1 MELLTCNTVC
11 SSHTVFDQVLFNVQ
25 RNENPGHWCQGN
37 VLEWN
42 LKDFC
47 ATFQTLSPSLC
58 PLMKRNSAHFVFF
71 FFAIYELFSW
81 HCSLPAV
88 CHKDFSVL
96 CTCLTDYNI
105 VIICFFAFR
114 PFSGKE
120 ENTLRAKNQNLLSEV
135 IFLQPAAASSTD
147 GMGGSMSVA
156 SSSTGDNRY

>member
-1 MELLTCNTVC
+1 M
-11 SSHTVFDQVLFNVQ
+11 
-25 RNENPGHWCQGN
+25 
-37 VLEWN
+37 
-42 LKDFC
+42 KDFC
-47 ATFQTLSPSLC
+47 ATFRTLSPSLC
-58 PLMKRNSAHFVFF
+58 PLMKRNLAHFVFF
-71 FFAIYELFSW
+71 LAIYESFSW
-81 HCSLPAV
+81 HCSLPCSIRILA
-88 CHKDFSVL
+88 L
-96 CTCLTDYNI
+96 CTCVTDHNI

>member
-1 MELLTCNTVC
+1 MSRKCLGMKHERFLCNI
-11 SSHTVFDQVLFNVQ
+11 SDSI
-25 RNENPGHWCQGN
+25 
-37 VLEWN
+37 
-42 LKDFC
+42 
-47 ATFQTLSPSLC
+47 TFPLSTDEEKFSSLC
-58 PLMKRNSAHFVFF
+58 F

-81 HCSLPAV
+81 HCNLSAV

-96 CTCLTDYNI
+96 CTCVTDYNI